1 MSILSLLVMLGREV
15 FPFLKEALLE
25 GQTFRAWFKTN
36 WPTFTWLVSA
46 LLMTLMLAYLSD
58 LLVVT
63 QRNEHTFAQ
72 QLQPVHQSMERLV
85 KEYKELKVENSRL
98 LIENEQLS
106 TLKTAHEAKLD
117 QYEQWMGTCGVNIES
132 GQCRV
137 VRQPAR
143 PAARAKPRTQ
153 LPQPQPNI
161 DLPQPEPEKPGFLQR
176 IKRMLSRDKKNEDE
190 P

>member
-1 MSILSLLVMLGREV
+1 MSILSLLVMLGRELL
-15 FPFLKEALLE
+15 PFLKEALLE
-25 GQTFRAWFKTN
+25 GQTFRAWLKTN

-46 LLMTLMLAYLSD
+46 LLMTLMLAHLSD

-63 QRNEHTFAQ
+63 QRNERNYAQ

-85 KEYKELKVENSRL
+85 KEYKELKVENQRL
-98 LIENEQLS
+98 QVENDELS
-106 TLKTAHEAKLD
+106 TLKTTHEARLD
-117 QYEQWMGTCGVNIES
+117 QYEQWMGTCGVNIET

-153 LPQPQPNI
+153 PPQPQPHI

-176 IKRMLSRDKKNEDE
+176 IKRMLSRDKEKEDT
-190 P
+190 